1 MAKFVMECPN
11 CGNRV
16 EANNGI
22 FGLFGTKKVRCS
34 CKVKVY
40 KNGNVVEQPFEFE
53 IKNNKLA
60 SKDCPYCGNQIVY
73 DRTKG
78 DKAQCPVCHKK
89 INGRESMMNL
99 VNIFCPS
106 CSCSLTV
113 RESDEGEKE
122 CVLCG
127 ARIDLKREIKKIK
140 EKNSGLASVIKYE
153 GENDVFVWKHPI
165 EDFNLGSQLIVHE
178 SQEAVFFRDGRALDT
193 FQKGK
198 YLLETQALPIM
209 EKLYS
214 LPLNNR
220 EVFHSEIYFIN
231 LTTQM
236 NIRWGTNSK
245 IRVFDPG
252 SGMHVELGARGFF
265 NLRVC
270 DSRKLLMRL
279 VGTTS
284 EFTREDF
291 ISTTGKDELTGQFK
305 SLIVNKVKTN
315 LAKMIREEQID
326 LLQVDEHIDI
336 LSERLKEIINQ
347 SLETYGFVMP
357 EFFIA
362 AIETPDD
369 DNWRE
374 LRQQYADRVLEIRK
388 QSNRAQIIKAER
400 EAKIAEI
407 ETENELKKLEMER
420 EKLNVQGEAERLMI
434 KANAEA
440 MAERERER
448 VKLELELARGNVEAD
463 VMRARGS
470 AEAETY
476 GKMAESEAKEMAMKN
491 FNYEMQTR
499 REIGLEAMQNGL
511 TGGSGQGNGT
521 LGELASLGVT
531 LGTVGSVM
539 GITKEAIKPIMEA
552 SNEVGRDIGNIFED
566 DGVWDCPKC
575 GKKKNNSKFCGECG
589 MKKPSISETWDCK
602 CGNKGIQSKFCGEC
616 GAKRGDFNE

>member
-1 MAKFVMECPN
+1 MTKFVMECPN

-34 CKVKVY
+34 CKVKAY
-40 KNGNVVEQPFEFE
+40 KNGNIVERPFEFE

-89 INGRESMMNL
+89 INDRESMMNL
-99 VNIFCPS
+99 VNISCPS

-127 ARIDLKREIKKIK
+127 ARMDLKREIKKVK
-140 EKNSGLASVIKYE
+140 EKNSGLASVIRYE

-165 EDFNLGSQLIVHE
+165 EDFNMGTQLIVHE

-193 FQKGK
+193 FKKGR
-198 YLLETQALPIM
+198 YLLETQNLPIM

-220 EVFHSEIYFIN
+220 EVFHSEVYFIN

-270 DSRKLLMRL
+270 DSRKLLMKL

-284 EFTREDF
+284 GFTREDF
-291 ISTTGKDELTGQFK
+291 ISTYEKDELTGQFK
-305 SLIVNKVKTN
+305 SLIINKVKTN

-326 LLQVDEHIDI
+326 LLQIDEHIDI
-336 LSERLKEIINQ
+336 LSERLRELINQ
-347 SLETYGFVMP
+347 SLEPYGFVMP

-369 DNWRE
+369 DNWKE
-374 LRQQYADRVLEIRK
+374 LRQQYADKVLEIRR

-400 EAKIAEI
+400 EARIAQI

-420 EKLNVQGEAERLMI
+420 EKINAQGEAERMMI
-434 KANAEA
+434 KANAQ
-440 MAERERER
+440 
-448 VKLELELARGNVEAD
+448 AD
-463 VMRARGS
+463 VIRAMGS
-470 AEAETY
+470 AKADIY
-476 GKMAESEAKEMAMKN
+476 GKMAESEAKEMEMKN
-491 FNYEMQTR
+491 FSYEMQTR

-511 TGGSGQGNGT
+511 TGGSAQGNNT
-521 LGELASLGVT
+521 LGELAGLGVT

-539 GITKEAIKPIMEA
+539 GMASEAMKPIIETA
-552 SNEVGRDIGNIFED
+552 NEVSRDIGTVFDEKDNR
-566 DGVWDCPKC
+566 WDCPKC
-575 GKKKNNSKFCGECG
+575 G
-589 MKKPSISETWDCK
+589 
-602 CGNKGIQSKFCGEC
+602 NKGIRSKFCGEC
-616 GAKRGDFNE
+616 GARRGDFNE